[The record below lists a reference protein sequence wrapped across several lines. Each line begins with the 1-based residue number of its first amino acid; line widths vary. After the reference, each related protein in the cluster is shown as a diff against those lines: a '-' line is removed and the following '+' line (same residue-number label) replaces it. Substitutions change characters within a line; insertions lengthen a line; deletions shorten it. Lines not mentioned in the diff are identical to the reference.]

1 MWTSS
6 AALAV
11 TPETR
16 RELERLVR
24 SGKTEQRIALRA
36 RIVLGAADG
45 KSNNALA
52 RELNTS
58 RPTVIDWRRRFAEGG
73 VKALDDDRP
82 RGRSFQPLARA
93 KEAEIIARTQS
104 APQHATQW
112 SCRSMARACGV
123 SKASVQRIWHANGLK
138 PHLLKTFKLSND
150 PDFIEKLED
159 VVGLYMNPPEHALVF
174 CIDEKSQI
182 QALDRTQPGLP
193 MKKGRA
199 GTMTHDYKRNGTT
212 TLFAALDV
220 LKGEVIGRCMPRH
233 RHQEFLK
240 FLKADRPQ
248 HAEASGHPLHCRQLR
263 DPQKTGSQGLAR
275 QAPALSPPLHSDIVI
290 MAEPGRA
297 LVRQDHHRADPPR
310 GVSQACRNSNAPSM
324 ITSNTTM
331 PTRSLSSGQ
340 NPRTTSSSKS
350 IAAGRLC
357 KCRLCRATCDCK
369 PLRETLH

>member
-6 AALAV
+6 AALAI
-11 TPETR
+11 TPENR
-16 RELERLVR
+16 LELERIMR

-52 RELNTS
+52 KELKTS
-58 RPTVIDWRRRFAEGG
+58 RPTVLAWRRRFAEGG
-73 VKALDDDRP
+73 IKALYDERP
-82 RGRSFQPLARA
+82 RGQSFKPLART
-93 KEAEIIARTQS
+93 KEAEIIAKTQS
-104 APQHATQW
+104 APPQATQW
-112 SCRSMARACGV
+112 SCRGMAKVCGI
-123 SKASVQRIWHANGLK
+123 SKASVQRVWHANGLK

-159 VVGLYMNPPEHALVF
+159 VVGLYMNPPDHALVF

-193 MKKGRA
+193 MKQGRA

-240 FLKADRPQ
+240 FLKEIDRSAPKYLDIHCIADNYATHKKQEVRDWL
-248 HAEASGHPLHCRQLR
+248 AKHPRFHFHFI
-263 DPQKTGSQGLAR
+263 P
-275 QAPALSPPLHSDIVI
+275 
-290 MAEPGRA
+290 
-297 LVRQDHHRADPPR
+297 
-310 GVSQACRNSNAPSM
+310 
-324 ITSNTTM
+324 
-331 PTRSLSSGQ
+331 
-340 NPRTTSSSKS
+340 TSSSWLNLVERWFGKITTERIRRGVFTSVPELERAIYDYIERNNADPKPFVWTKS
-350 IAAGRLC
+350 ANDIILKVNRGRAAL
-357 KCRLCRATCDCK
+357 KMP
-369 PLRETLH
+369 PLVRRDQL